1 MVVFN
6 EVKQLTIKN
15 IKIMKTQVV
24 TIAAI
29 IALAFGTVNV
39 TNAAT
44 KHNAATVLE
53 NVSKINNIEVHG
65 NVQVYVSDGTA
76 DQVKVY
82 NDYYAENALVQSQNG
97 TLRISSYAAEKLV
110 VWVTVNELKSINVYD
125 NAAVN
130 SFGKLA
136 DIELNVN
143 LFDSATA
150 NLNIDAYT
158 ADINVNDHAK
168 ANLTGAAGECN
179 LTYAQAATVNQAN
192 FKADRFNKVVKSQA
206 KRSEFDELIEL
217 ANL

>member
-1 MVVFN
+1 
-6 EVKQLTIKN
+6 
-15 IKIMKTQVV
+15 MKTQVI

-39 TNAAT
+39 NAAT

-65 NVQVYVSDGTA
+65 NVQVYVSDGPA

-97 TLRISSYAAEKLV
+97 TLRISSYKAEKLV
-110 VWVTVNELKSINVYD
+110 VWVIVNELKSINAYD
-125 NAAVN
+125 NAEVS

-136 DIELNVN
+136 EIELNVN
-143 LFDSATA
+143 LFDNATA
-150 NLNIDAYT
+150 NLNIDSYT
-158 ADINVNDHAK
+158 ADVNVNDHAK
-168 ANLTGAAGECN
+168 ATLTGAASECN
-179 LTYAQAATVNQAN
+179 LTYAQAATVNHVN
-192 FKADRFNKVVKSQA
+192 FTADHFNKSVKKEA
-206 KRSEFDELIEL
+206 KRSELDEMVAL